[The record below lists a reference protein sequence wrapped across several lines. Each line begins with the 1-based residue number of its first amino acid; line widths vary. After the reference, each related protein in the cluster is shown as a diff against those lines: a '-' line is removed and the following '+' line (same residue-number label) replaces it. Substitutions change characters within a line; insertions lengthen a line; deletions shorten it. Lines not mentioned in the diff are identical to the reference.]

1 MSFGRETFKDRVDV
15 YQTVFDM
22 IRGYSGDELKT
33 LQDQII
39 EYVGEQL
46 GKKPDPV
53 TAYRWITSNKKTDF
67 LFMPIDWH
75 NETVVRE
82 ISDPVNQA
90 RIRRSVSYF
99 DRFIVNH
106 DIYFYPESFRY
117 VKWANYVLNNMGD
130 VVALDIDLWT
140 IAKAFEKRDTL
151 GTDTL
156 DLDAWI
162 DYAPYLS
169 KDNEKRY
176 LTAIEDKRIKP
187 LDNMQDAFKDF
198 LDSDPQELNNKYPSS
213 ARSRLADIFF
223 GIYNWINESPQK
235 LPSYYLPSQQLQRYK
250 SGYFK
255 ELNIRLGS
263 PEYVVVD
270 WSKNILKS

>member
-1 MSFGRETFKDRVDV
+1 MSFGKDTFKDRADV
-15 YQTVFDM
+15 YQTVYDM
-22 IRGYSGDELKT
+22 ILGYSGDELKA

-53 TAYRWITSNKKTDF
+53 TAYRWITSNKKADP
-67 LFMPIDWH
+67 LFVPIDWH
-75 NETVVRE
+75 NETVLRGIV
-82 ISDPVNQA
+82 DPVNQA

-140 IAKAFEKRDTL
+140 IAKAFEERDTL

-176 LTAIEDKRIKP
+176 LTAIEEGRIKP
-187 LDNMQDAFKDF
+187 LDNRKESFRNF
-198 LDSDPQELNNKYPSS
+198 LKGDPQELNNKYPSL
-213 ARSRLADIFF
+213 ARGRLAYIFF
-223 GIYNWINESPQK
+223 GIY
-235 LPSYYLPSQQLQRYK
+235 
-250 SGYFK
+250 
-255 ELNIRLGS
+255 
-263 PEYVVVD
+263 
-270 WSKNILKS
+270 